1 MATSQKATADKT
13 KSQTGT
19 NDKGH
24 PKRTG
29 LKCGGRTEFLVI
41 GDVIP
46 GHEDALRGVLKR
58 HAANPRT
65 ADAINEIGTL
75 HEARFVM
82 LDGGKRLMFA
92 SSFDGDWDKYIDD
105 FAATAIGINF
115 DESWEHTEGYP
126 GVKSPAVKDWFMAR
140 ATEASNFLCA
150 YPEPTVKQV
159 LRALSL
165 QKAFDQVLDNP
176 GAADALKH
184 PALKP
189 LLQLA
194 ASGA

>member
-1 MATSQKATADKT
+1 MA
-13 KSQTGT
+13 
-19 NDKGH
+19 N

-29 LKCGGRTEFLVI
+29 LKRGARTEFLVI
-41 GDVIP
+41 GDVIL
-46 GHEDALRGVLKR
+46 GHEEALRQTLKD

-65 ADAINEIGTL
+65 QQAVNEIGTL

-105 FAATAIGINF
+105 FAATAIGLNF
-115 DESWEHTEGYP
+115 DESWNHVQGYP
-126 GVKSPAVKDWFMAR
+126 GVKSPKVKDWFMAH
-140 ATEASNFLCA
+140 AIEAGNFVCA

-159 LRALSL
+159 LRALAV
-165 QKAFDQVLDNP
+165 QKAFQRVLDTP
-176 GAADALKH
+176 GASEALQH

-189 LLQLA
+189 LLELA
-194 ASGA
+194 AD